1 MDPIIIELPKEVFER
16 KYRMKE
22 KKKFL
27 GYEYECD
34 SCDAH
39 GYLRNQFQ
47 MMCPRCGAPFVFAS
61 LAERVACYEP
71 AEVITRNYNQ
81 PQFIKDT
88 TVTRNTMGD
97 EVIVEDEIQNAFKDL
112 FEREQHL
119 VQDLVTDMEDYD
131 AI

>member
-16 KYRMKE
+16 NYRMKKKE

-27 GYEYECD
+27 GYGYECD
-34 SCDAH
+34 GCDSY
-39 GYLRNQFQ
+39 GYLKNQFQ
-47 MMCPRCGAPFVFAS
+47 MLCPKCGSPFVFAS

-71 AEVITRNYNQ
+71 EEPVTKNYDQ

-88 TVTRNTMGD
+88 TMGK

-112 FEREQHL
+112 FE
-119 VQDLVTDMEDYD
+119 QDIVTDMEDQY
-131 AI
+131 AT